1 MARAQFDREEVLDKV
16 IELFW
21 EKGYSGSSMQ
31 QVVNVT
37 GLKPGS
43 IYLSFTNKE
52 GLFREA
58 LERYARK
65 RKEQLRAVL
74 DGAPSVGEGICA
86 VFEQIVGE
94 TTAADYTSC
103 FLVKTQLEL
112 AHEKSELQSLAD
124 AKLNEVE
131 ALFRTYLEKEYSRE
145 VSRDRATS
153 IMLHIFGV
161 RVYGYRQDSAEQI
174 RRGLRQGL
182 PWLPWPGKE

>member
-16 IELFW
+16 IQLFW
-21 EKGYSGSSMQ
+21 KKGYSASSMQ
-31 QVVNVT
+31 EVVRVT

-58 LERYARK
+58 LERYAQK
-65 RKEQLRAVL
+65 RKQQLQTLL
-74 DGAPSVGEGICA
+74 DGAPSVGEGICTF
-86 VFEQIVGE
+86 FEQIVQE
-94 TTAADYTSC
+94 TSNTNYTSC
-103 FLVKTQLEL
+103 FLVKTLLEMTREKNNLKNL
-112 AHEKSELQSLAD
+112 AA
-124 AKLNEVE
+124 AKLAEVE
-131 ALFRTYLEKEYSRE
+131 SLFCRYLEKEYPRDI
-145 VSRDRATS
+145 SRDRASS

-182 PWLPWPGKE
+182 PWLPWPGRV